1 VALPSIQQAQADYAA
16 SGSAAASKWQERT
29 AAYSGD
35 PTALAAQAAQKA
47 KANYAASIDSGRFAR
62 GLQAAG
68 RNGWLAGVQRPEAAS
83 AYSGGISGKG
93 QAKWGKAMTT
103 WFPIFGQIQAQIDSM
118 PNVTTQDAINRAA
131 TWITQTKAAKA
142 NL

>member
-1 VALPSIQQAQADYAA
+1 MALPSVQSAADAYA
-16 SGSAAASKWQERT
+16 SGGSNAATKWQERT
-29 AAYSGD
+29 AAFSGD
-35 PTALAAQAAQKA
+35 PTALAAQSAQKA
-47 KANYAASIDSGRFAR
+47 KANYAAAIDSGRFAR

-93 QAKWGKAMTT
+93 RDKWAKAMGV
-103 WFPIFGQIQAQIDSM
+103 WFPIFSSIQAQIDSM

-131 TWITQTKAAKA
+131 AWITQTKAAKA

>member
-1 VALPSIQQAQADYAA
+1 MALPSVQSAADAYAS
-16 SGSAAASKWQERT
+16 SGSSASSKWQERT
-29 AAYSGD
+29 AAYQGD
-35 PTALAAQAAQKA
+35 PTALAAQASAKA
-47 KANYAASIDSGRFAR
+47 KANYSAAIDSGRFAR

-68 RNGWLAGVQRPEAAS
+68 RGGWLAGVQRPEAAS
-83 AYSGGISGKG
+83 AYAGGISGKG
-93 QAKWGKAMTT
+93 KDKWAKAMGT
-103 WFPIFGQIQAQIDSM
+103 WFPIFASIQAQIDSM